1 MNRKQFVEY
10 VESTQRQLRRFL
22 CALCCGDS
30 ALADDIAQ
38 ETYIKAYMS
47 SDGFRGD
54 AKFSSW
60 IYRIA
65 YNTYVS
71 HMRGAR
77 RTSALEAVA
86 EVESGESADGT
97 FRYQAL
103 YASLA
108 KLPPAERTAI
118 LLYYFDDSPV
128 KEIARITGATENT
141 VCQQLSRGRRHL
153 RAFLERPG
161 L

>member
-1 MNRKQFVEY
+1 MDRKQFVEY
-10 VESTQRQLRRFL
+10 VESTQERLRRFL
-22 CALCCGDS
+22 TALCCGDS
-30 ALADDIAQ
+30 ALADDMAQ

-71 HMRGAR
+71 HMRATR
-77 RTSALEAVA
+77 PTAPLEGVRDM
-86 EVESGESADGT
+86 VSGESADGA

-108 KLPPAERTAI
+108 KLPAAERTAI
-118 LLYYFDDSPV
+118 LLYYFEDSPV
-128 KEIARITGATENT
+128 KEIAKVTGAAENT

-153 RAFLERPG
+153 RAFLECSG